1 MSYSGAQITRAARE
15 RLSQALASLQTEA
28 NIPSDVLAV
37 AAEVAQAVGALFE
50 AERAPSE
57 GEGQVLVKRAMGF
70 LTQTLA
76 LLQATS
82 AAHPGI
88 DRATESI
95 AQVLGTLYAL
105 SVAQLAQQSPADA
118 TRRLEMQP
126 APVQA
131 IPPQSA
137 QPTPPIT
144 VQPAPVQPQ
153 PAPVA
158 QPAPVQPQAQPVQ
171 PTPAAQPAPVQPA
184 QPIQPAPAQPVQPA
198 PAAQPAP
205 VQPVQAAQPA
215 PAQPQ
220 LAPAEPAVRSVA
232 FAPRDVPLEVP
243 PKTGAM
249 PSIEANVGATT
260 ESNFYVGFSGQ
271 VADGG
276 VFLATYDVLPR
287 NTWVNLHVTLPG
299 GFEFRAEAWVRF
311 VRDPLDFGAEPG
323 MGLQFGPL
331 SAEALELIH
340 RFTKKRAPLFFDE

>member
-95 AQVLGTLYAL
+95 AQVLGTLYPL

-171 PTPAAQPAPVQPA
+171 PT
-184 QPIQPAPAQPVQPA
+184 

>member
-95 AQVLGTLYAL
+95 AQVLGTLYPL

-118 TRRLEMQP
+118 TRRLETQP

-171 PTPAAQPAPVQPA
+171 PAPGAQPEPA
-184 QPIQPAPAQPVQPA
+184 QSQP
-198 PAAQPAP
+198 
-205 VQPVQAAQPA
+205 
-215 PAQPQ
+215 
-220 LAPAEPAVRSVA
+220 APAEPAVRSVA

>member
-95 AQVLGTLYAL
+95 AQVLGTLYPL

-118 TRRLEMQP
+118 TRRLETQP

-171 PTPAAQPAPVQPA
+171 PTPAAQPAPVQP
-184 QPIQPAPAQPVQPA
+184 
-198 PAAQPAP
+198 
-205 VQPVQAAQPA
+205 VQAAQPA

-220 LAPAEPAVRSVA
+220 PAPAEPAVRSVA

>member
-95 AQVLGTLYAL
+95 AQVLGTLYPL

-118 TRRLEMQP
+118 TRRLETQP

-137 QPTPPIT
+137 QPMPPIT

-158 QPAPVQPQAQPVQ
+158 QPAPVQPG
-171 PTPAAQPAPVQPA
+171 
-184 QPIQPAPAQPVQPA
+184 QPIQPAPAQPQAQPV
-198 PAAQPAP
+198 QPAP
-205 VQPVQAAQPA
+205 VQPQAQPVLPA
-215 PAQPQ
+215 PGAQPQPAQPQ
-220 LAPAEPAVRSVA
+220 PAPAEPAVRSVA